1 MNYNYF
7 DKIDTEEKSYW
18 LGFLFA
24 DGNVSR
30 DSYIRK
36 NGTIKNG
43 NYKIEISLKS
53 EDIEHLEKFS
63 KAIDYNKPIKVSKA
77 SFRKERCRL
86 FFNNKH
92 MWTVL
97 NSYGCVPNK
106 SLKLTFP
113 NINIFNNKWLIY
125 SFIRGYVDGDGCI
138 GNCNKDNTRM
148 QIRILGTEQFLTE
161 LQNQIPLESDNKLHK
176 NTNIF
181 ELCFNDKRGAYVTS
195 ILYKGASIFLDRKY
209 KKYRDFCRLYEGL
222 YRELQDKFGE
232 DCEVNTEQIIDI
244 TKGSMTA

>member
-7 DKIDTEEKSYW
+7 DKIDTEEKAYW

-86 FFNNKH
+86 QFNNKH
-92 MWTVL
+92 MWNTL
-97 NSYGCVPNK
+97 NNLGCIPCK
-106 SLKLTFP
+106 SLKLKFP
-113 NINIFNNKWLIY
+113 NINIFKNKWLIY
-125 SFIRGYVDGDGCI
+125 SFIRGYVDGDGNI
-138 GNCNKDNTRM
+138 GYCNKEQSRM
-148 QIRILGTEQFLTE
+148 QLRILGTKDFLTI
-161 LQNQIPLESDNKLHK
+161 LQKLLPLESDNKLYK
-176 NTNIF
+176 KDNIY
-181 ELCFNDKRGAYVTS
+181 ELVFNDKRGAYVTS
-195 ILYKGASIFLDRKY
+195 ILYNGASVYLDRKY
-209 KKYRDFCRLYEGL
+209 KRYRNFCRLYEES
-222 YRELQDKFGE
+222 YRVLSSKYGE
-232 DCEVNTEQIIDI
+232 NCDVNPVVNN
-244 TKGSMTA
+244 